1 MGDFEHKPGRLS
13 LFKNDRKETDT
24 QPDYR
29 GDGKL
34 PDGSDVWVSAWIQE
48 GKNGK
53 YFSLSVQPKDAVTE
67 RGVAE
72 AKKAVEPSGEEL
84 NDPLPF

>member
-34 PDGSDVWVSAWIQE
+34 PDGSDVWVSAWIEQ
-48 GKNGK
+48 GKNGNK

-72 AKKAVEPSGEEL
+72 AKKAVEPE
-84 NDPLPF
+84 PLDDDIPF

>member
-13 LFKNDRKETDT
+13 LFKNDRKETET

-53 YFSLSVQPKDAVTE
+53 YFSLSVQPKDEAS
-67 RGVAE
+67 RQGVE
-72 AKKAVEPSGEEL
+72 QAKKAVEPE
-84 NDPLPF
+84 PLDDDIPF